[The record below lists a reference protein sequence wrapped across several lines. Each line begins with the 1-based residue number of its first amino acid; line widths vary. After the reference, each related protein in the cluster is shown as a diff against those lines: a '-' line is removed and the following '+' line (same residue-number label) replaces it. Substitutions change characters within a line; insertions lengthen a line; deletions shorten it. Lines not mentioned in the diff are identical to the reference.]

1 MACGLAPAKR
11 RGRTWEG
18 LTPQELCVAR
28 LAASGLSNREVA
40 IELMVSVKT
49 VEFHLS
55 HAYQKLGVGSRKE
68 LASRLQ

>member
-11 RGRTWEG
+11 RDGDWER

-28 LAASGLSNREVA
+28 LAASGLSNRELA
-40 IELMVSVKT
+40 AELMVSVKT

-55 HAYQKLGVGSRKE
+55 HAYRKLAVGSRKE
-68 LASRLQ
+68 LASRLK